1 METDF
6 NENLNTNEA
15 GFNIGNNDNEDH
27 EEVAGIL
34 LNKPIMN
41 PIWLSVSEAAKLGGV
56 QTKTI
61 RRAIQSKVIKYKIV
75 KNRYLIDF
83 KSLIVYLHSKTKVKN
98 KLNQFGVGQYIDKWL
113 D

>member
-6 NENLNTNEA
+6 NENLNYNKTAFSIGDNDEA
-15 GFNIGNNDNEDH
+15 H
-27 EEVAGIL
+27 EEVASAL
-34 LNKPIMN
+34 LNKPISN
-41 PIWLSVSEAAKLGGV
+41 PIWLSVSEAAKIGGI

-61 RRAIQSKVIKYKIV
+61 RRAIQSKVIKYKIS

-83 KSLIVYLHSKTKVKN
+83 RSLIVYLHSKTKIKN
-98 KLNQFGVGQYIDKWL
+98 KLNQFGIGQYIEKWM